1 MVWLLETLVWQ
12 KSFDPKKKA
21 AHMAARPKLFVPDF
35 MQKAMGDNG
44 IKKDTQ
50 AADIDTIKELLAKP
64 RK

>member
-1 MVWLLETLVWQ
+1 
-12 KSFDPKKKA
+12 
-21 AHMAARPKLFVPDF
+21 MAARPKLFVPDF